1 MSASGILSH
10 WRGELM
16 ADIKKT
22 FSGQAIN
29 PSKTMKQTLFTLSV
43 LLLML
48 LFSAH
53 QWNQNRRTTEADAF
67 RKDFLAAWQRSEEY
81 TLAIAEAMPER
92 DFNYRY
98 CDTVFT
104 FSTQFTHCVSF
115 TCGQIAG
122 RTGVK
127 NPYEGRKLKDLTKA
141 QVLAELKSMYAFIAR
156 TAQELPAEK
165 LYSKEPYAGGEIPVW
180 RLFYAMENHIIHHRG
195 QAIVYLR
202 LKGIRPK
209 GYVGW

>member
-1 MSASGILSH
+1 
-10 WRGELM
+10 M
-16 ADIKKT
+16 A
-22 FSGQAIN
+22 AI
-29 PSKTMKQTLFTLSV
+29 
-43 LLLML
+43 

-53 QWNQNRRTTEADAF
+53 QWKQNQLETEAAAF
-67 RKDFLAAWQRSEEY
+67 RQEFLQAWQRSEEY
-81 TLAIAEAMPER
+81 TLTIAGQMPES

-104 FSTQFTHCVSF
+104 FATQFIHCVTF

-127 NPYEGRKLKDLTKA
+127 NPYEGRKIKDLTKA
-141 QVLAELKSMYAFIAR
+141 QVLAELKNMYAFVGK
-156 TAQELPAEK
+156 TVKELPAEK
-165 LYSKEPYAGGEIPVW
+165 LYQKEPFAKGEIPVW

-202 LKGIRPK
+202 LKGIRPE

>member
-1 MSASGILSH
+1 
-10 WRGELM
+10 
-16 ADIKKT
+16 
-22 FSGQAIN
+22 
-29 PSKTMKQTLFTLSV
+29 MKQTLTAC
-43 LLLML
+43 LLVASAL

-53 QWNQNRRTTEADAF
+53 QWNRNRQAAETEAF
-67 RKDFLAAWQRSEEY
+67 RTEFLAAWQRSEAY
-81 TLAIAEAMPER
+81 TLDIAGAMPEA

-104 FSTQFTHCVSF
+104 FATQFTHCATF
-115 TCGQIAG
+115 TCGQVAG

-127 NPYEGRKLKDLTKA
+127 NPYEGRKLKGLTKA
-141 QVLAELKSMYAFIAR
+141 QVLAELKAMYAFVAKTAR
-156 TAQELPAEK
+156 ELPADK
-165 LYSKEPYAGGEIPVW
+165 LYRQEPFAGGEIPVW